1 MGRNPLI
8 GPPKLI
14 CRSLL
19 ENEHGVTPPCGKKR
33 EKKNSSA
40 MSILDSFGRRTVESE
55 LSHNK
60 KEKNP

>member
-1 MGRNPLI
+1 MGSR
-8 GPPKLI
+8 
-14 CRSLL
+14 LL
-19 ENEHGVTPPCGKKR
+19 VAKK